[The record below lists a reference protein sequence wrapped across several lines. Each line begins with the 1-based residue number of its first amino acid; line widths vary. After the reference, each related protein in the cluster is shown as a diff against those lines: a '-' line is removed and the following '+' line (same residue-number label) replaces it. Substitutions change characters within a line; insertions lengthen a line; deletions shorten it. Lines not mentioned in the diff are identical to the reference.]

1 MTGRSVPEWIGA
13 TPDTPVPPRVKD
25 RVFLRFDGRC
35 HACTRKVRPGEP
47 WTCEHLKALINGGE
61 NRENNLGITCENCL
75 PDKNAA
81 DVAEKSLVA
90 RKRAKH
96 LGLKK
101 AKRPFP
107 GSVAS
112 GLKKKMNGE
121 VVRRTTHD

>member
-1 MTGRSVPEWIGA
+1 MSRSVEEWRGA
-13 TPDTPVPPRVKD
+13 TPDTPVPPRVRA

-75 PDKNAA
+75 PQKNAA

-96 LGLKK
+96 LGIRQTS
-101 AKRPFP
+101 RPIP
-107 GSVAS
+107 GSRNTPWKRTLS
-112 GLKKKMNGE
+112 GQTI
-121 VVRRTTHD
+121 RRYP